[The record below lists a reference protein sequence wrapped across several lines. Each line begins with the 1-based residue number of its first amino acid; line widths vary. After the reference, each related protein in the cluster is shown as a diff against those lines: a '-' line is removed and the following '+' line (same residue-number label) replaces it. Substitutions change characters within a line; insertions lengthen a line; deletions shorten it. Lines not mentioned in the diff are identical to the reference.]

1 MMIYMKRQKNTHYT
15 GGWVAHG
22 ACVAKERGLG
32 FVKKRGHFCLI
43 KTYVFWLNLDGLID
57 SL

>member
-1 MMIYMKRQKNTHYT
+1 M
-15 GGWVAHG
+15 AHG

-57 SL
+57 SLCSTNPKVSPSNPKA